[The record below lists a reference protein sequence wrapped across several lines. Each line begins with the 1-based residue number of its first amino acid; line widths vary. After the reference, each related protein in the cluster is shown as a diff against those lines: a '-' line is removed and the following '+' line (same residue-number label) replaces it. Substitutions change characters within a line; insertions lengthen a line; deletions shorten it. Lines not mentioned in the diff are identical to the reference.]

1 MPLEARKQN
10 TNEKPSVLGASGL
23 QKTRENHSPQNLVG
37 TSRALYL
44 LHPKAGKVAMGR
56 ELDSERIL
64 HEMCRFEA
72 QLLSSLAFVLL
83 GS

>member
-1 MPLEARKQN
+1 
-10 TNEKPSVLGASGL
+10 
-23 QKTRENHSPQNLVG
+23 
-37 TSRALYL
+37 
-44 LHPKAGKVAMGR
+44 MGR
-56 ELDSERIL
+56 DLDSERIL